1 MDTVLKQNQGERRG
15 KSRETD
21 RKRLGMSEMLILYIT
36 VFFAVAIAVLWIF
49 QSLLLDD
56 FYRAEKKRDSLSACS
71 AVMKI
76 ASTEQEDAHGA
87 VESIS
92 EKYGVCVS
100 AYIMGDDGSAELVAD
115 KHVLSHCTLHNTNIR
130 SKYTIYEAA
139 KKKDNVFFQ
148 YFTYDREKDVFN
160 NISES
165 ETVDGSEVTMVYAK
179 IYPDTAD
186 NGDTM
191 IIVDTVITPVGA
203 VVRTVRVQLA
213 VFTAVFIVIAVVF
226 GILLARKFTLP
237 IKRLNQAAANFGG
250 DGGFSVG
257 GYKEIKELSDT
268 LGYASAELEKTER
281 LRRELIANVS
291 HDLKTP
297 LTMLIGYGEMMRD
310 IPGESTPE
318 NAANIVAEAER
329 MNRLV
334 SDLTE
339 LSRVSSGAALCEKRL
354 FSLTE
359 RVAEQVRGCAEMLG
373 HDGYRISFL
382 DGGVNAS
389 VESDPFLVDRVIR
402 NFLMNAVAHVGED
415 RSVWVRQIV
424 SKGWVTVA
432 VTDTGEG
439 IPADK
444 LEDIWERYY
453 KVNSAHSRGEGSGLG
468 LSIVKAIMLQLGG
481 HYGVESTVGKGSTFW
496 FALPLFIGG

>member
-1 MDTVLKQNQGERRG
+1 
-15 KSRETD
+15 
-21 RKRLGMSEMLILYIT
+21 MLIIYLI
-36 VFFAVAIAVLWIF
+36 VFFALAIAVLWVF

-76 ASTEQEDAHGA
+76 VSTEQDAEEAYKA
-87 VESIS
+87 VEGIS

-100 AYIMGDDGSAELVAD
+100 AYIMGKDGSAELVTD
-115 KHVLSHCTLHNTNIR
+115 KHVISHCTLHNTNIR
-130 SKYTIYEAA
+130 SKYTIYDAA
-139 KKKDNVFFQ
+139 KNKDNVFFQ

-165 ETVDGSEVTMVYAK
+165 ETVDGSEITMVYARV
-179 IYPDTAD
+179 YPDTAD
-186 NGDTM
+186 IGDTM
-191 IIVDTVITPVGA
+191 VIVDTVITPVGA

-213 VFTAVFIVIAVVF
+213 VFTAVFIAIAVAF
-226 GILLARKFTLP
+226 GILLSRKFTRP
-237 IKRLNQAAANFGG
+237 IKRLNQAAERFGSG
-250 DGGFSVG
+250 GGFAVD
-257 GYKEIKELSDT
+257 GYKEIRELSESLD
-268 LGYASAELEKTER
+268 YASAELEKTER
-281 LRRELIANVS
+281 LRKELIANVS

-339 LSRVSSGAALCEKRL
+339 LSKISSGAAACEKIP

-359 RVAEQVRGCAEMLG
+359 RVNDQVRGCAEMLA
-373 HDGYRISFL
+373 HEGYKITFF
-382 DGGVNAS
+382 DGGIDAMVK
-389 VESDPFLVDRVIR
+389 SDPFLVDRVVR
-402 NFLMNAVAHVGED
+402 NFLMNAVAHIGDDKTV
-415 RSVWVRQIV
+415 SVRQIV
-424 SKGWVTVA
+424 SDGWVTVA
-432 VTDTGEG
+432 VTDKGEG

-453 KVNSAHSRGEGSGLG
+453 KVNSAHARGEGSGLG
-468 LSIVKAIMLQLGG
+468 LSIVKAIMNQLGG
-481 HYGVESTVGKGSTFW
+481 HYGVESAVGKGSTFW
-496 FALPLFIGG
+496 FALPLFIGGAAPAGK